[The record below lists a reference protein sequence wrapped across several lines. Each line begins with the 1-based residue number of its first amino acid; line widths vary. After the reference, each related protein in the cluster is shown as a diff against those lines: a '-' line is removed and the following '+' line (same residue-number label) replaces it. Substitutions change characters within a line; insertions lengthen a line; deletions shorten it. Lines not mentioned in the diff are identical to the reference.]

1 MTSKSPEALA
11 CGNWLAREYPE
22 GAIAFIGR
30 EHIPAQILA
39 TRFGSYF
46 TWRLWPK
53 YLDYWDAR
61 TMPFG
66 PAVLLQL
73 RELAALPPE
82 ASEWQRVVEQYDI
95 NTVLAVRGPTG
106 FRLAEFCASN
116 DWIPVYLDEASA
128 VFVRRRPE
136 TEEFNRLRIDCDAAR
151 SRSGI
156 RG

>member
-1 MTSKSPEALA
+1 M
-11 CGNWLAREYPE
+11 
-22 GAIAFIGR
+22 
-30 EHIPAQILA
+30 PAQIVA

-95 NTVLAVRGPTG
+95 NTVLAVRGPAG
-106 FRLAEFCASN
+106 FRLAEFCASKE
-116 DWIPVYLDEASA
+116 WTPVYLDDVSA

-151 SRSGI
+151 RRSGI